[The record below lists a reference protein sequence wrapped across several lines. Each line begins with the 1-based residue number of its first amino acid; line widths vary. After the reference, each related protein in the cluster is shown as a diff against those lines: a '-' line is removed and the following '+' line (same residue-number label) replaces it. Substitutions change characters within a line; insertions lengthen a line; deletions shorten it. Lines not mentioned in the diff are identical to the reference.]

1 MSETGIDRRTS
12 AKQLLKVLKRDL
24 NEAQLETL
32 HDLEKFGWEL
42 KFVRRKPF
50 EPPIAVVADGDRKS
64 TAVLEPDG
72 SINEQHGLTIRDD

>member
-1 MSETGIDRRTS
+1 MSETVTDRRTS

-50 EPPIAVVADGDRKS
+50 EPAIAVVTDGDRKS
-64 TAVLEPDG
+64 IAVLEPDG
-72 SINEQHGLTIRDD
+72 SINEQHGLAIRDD

>member
-1 MSETGIDRRTS
+1 MSETAADRRTS
-12 AKQLLKVLKRDL
+12 AKQLLRVLKGDL

-32 HDLEKFGWEL
+32 RDLEKFGWEL

-50 EPPIAVVADGDRKS
+50 EPSVAVVADGDRKS

-72 SINEQHGLTIRDD
+72 SINENHGLIIRDD

>member
-1 MSETGIDRRTS
+1 MSETATDRRTS
-12 AKQLLKVLKRDL
+12 AKQLLRVLKRDL

-32 HDLEKFGWEL
+32 RDLEKFGWEL

-50 EPPIAVVADGDRKS
+50 EPSVAVVADGDRKS

-72 SINEQHGLTIRDD
+72 SINENHGLIIRDD

>member
-1 MSETGIDRRTS
+1 MSETAADRRTS
-12 AKQLLKVLKRDL
+12 AKQLLRVLKRDL

-32 HDLEKFGWEL
+32 RDLEKFGWEL

-50 EPPIAVVADGDRKS
+50 EPSVAVVADGDRKS

-72 SINEQHGLTIRDD
+72 SINENHGLIIRDD

>member
-1 MSETGIDRRTS
+1 MSETAIDRRKS
-12 AKQLLKVLKRDL
+12 AKQLLQVLKRDL

-50 EPPIAVVADGDRKS
+50 EPSVAVVTDGDRNS

-72 SINEQHGLTIRDD
+72 SINEKHGLTIRDD